1 MTAHSPVHEH
11 VHQHT
16 DPATA
21 RIVAALGPEAEQMPD
36 LGIPSAA
43 PGRGLSDLVSAE
55 GRAGDL
61 VVVVP
66 MTFGRA
72 PTVIADCARTL
83 RDVRGRTG
91 G

>member
-72 PTVIADCARTL
+72 PAVIADCART
-83 RDVRGRTG
+83 
-91 G
+91 

>member
-61 VVVVP
+61 VVV
-66 MTFGRA
+66 
-72 PTVIADCARTL
+72 
-83 RDVRGRTG
+83 
-91 G
+91 